1 MNGTLNNLYP
11 HQDRPALA
19 FLSQLHPDRPFD
31 NDPKIIVQRKPAK
44 AADAERYPA
53 HLSQAPKYQ
62 FERRSDLAV
71 AGKSTVMVGH
81 ATIEGQG
88 DEVVVPDQGYK
99 SKSAYGVALGKA
111 LPIAAKLRDGG
122 VDKDDEKSL
131 DVPDLTSLNSSERR
145 EVLEQAFRPTLDD
158 LDE

>member
-31 NDPKIIVQRKPAK
+31 NDPKIIVQRKPVK

-88 DEVVVPDQGYK
+88 DEVTVEGEYK
-99 SKSAYGVALGKA
+99 SAFSFGLGFAL
-111 LPIAAKLRDGG
+111 IAEAKRAQIEN
-122 VDKDDEKSL
+122 K
-131 DVPDLTSLNSSERR
+131 N
-145 EVLEQAFRPTLDD
+145 
-158 LDE
+158 